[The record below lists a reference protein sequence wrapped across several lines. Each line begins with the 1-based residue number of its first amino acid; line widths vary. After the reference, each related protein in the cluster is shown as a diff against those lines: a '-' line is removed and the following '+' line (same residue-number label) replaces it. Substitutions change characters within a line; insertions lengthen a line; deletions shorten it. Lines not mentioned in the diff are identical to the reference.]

1 MSRKCIA
8 FSNYSQAISSRARER
23 NPLYTLFLFVR
34 LPYFS
39 VPLQSE
45 FLTHTTMA
53 KKYDL
58 KLKGTVGYWD
68 FNQHTV
74 DQVLDSMQ
82 DQEVHVLIDSLG
94 GMVKDAL
101 SISSAF
107 SAHGN
112 VHVHYRGM
120 NASAATISSMGAK
133 HISIE
138 ASALYL
144 VHKCSFTVFE
154 WDALNADELIAKAE
168 EYKKLAADAEK
179 IDITIATMYAKR
191 CKKPIDDLK
200 ALMAENKWLSAQE
213 ALEWGFVDEVVEG
226 GEQVRLTASVATAM
240 ASEGMPVPEMNVEA
254 DGFLAQM
261 EKILSRVF
269 KSFKK
274 DDTPAAAVATAEVD
288 ESEVKQPTNNNLM
301 KKTFVFVAAVLA
313 AIQSSMPDAD
323 EEGKVALDE
332 AQLDAIEDA
341 LAQAKAQEEAKAQ
354 EIAALNEQLE
364 AAQQEIEALKA
375 EPAVHDT
382 KVVETGSDQP
392 LNEELTPEE
401 QLAATIASAR
411 KMMK

>member
-1 MSRKCIA
+1 M
-8 FSNYSQAISSRARER
+8 
-23 NPLYTLFLFVR
+23 
-34 LPYFS
+34 
-39 VPLQSE
+39 QSE

-133 HISIE
+133 HISID

-213 ALEWGFVDEVVEG
+213 ALEWGFVDEVVDG

-274 DDTPAAAVATAEVD
+274 DDTPAAAVAVAEVD

-313 AIQSSMPDAD
+313 AIQSSMPEAN

-332 AQLDAIEDA
+332 AQLDALEDA
-341 LAQAKAQEEAKAQ
+341 LAQAKAQEEAKDQ
-354 EIAALNEQLE
+354 KIATLNEQLE

-401 QLAATIASAR
+401 QMAATIASAR
-411 KMMK
+411 EMMK

>member
-1 MSRKCIA
+1 
-8 FSNYSQAISSRARER
+8 
-23 NPLYTLFLFVR
+23 
-34 LPYFS
+34 
-39 VPLQSE
+39 
-45 FLTHTTMA
+45 MA

-74 DQVLDSMQ
+74 DEVLDSMQ

-107 SAHGN
+107 AAHGN

-133 HISIE
+133 HISID
-138 ASALYL
+138 ATAFYL

-213 ALEWGFVDEVVEG
+213 ALEWGFVDEVVDG
-226 GEQVRLTASVATAM
+226 SEQVRLTASVATAM
-240 ASEGMPVPEMNVEA
+240 ASEGMPIPDVNVEA
-254 DGFLAQM
+254 DGFLAQI
-261 EKILSRVF
+261 ENILSRVF

-274 DDTPAAAVATAEVD
+274 DNTTAAAVAEAEVD
-288 ESEVKQPTNNNLM
+288 ESQVKQPTNNNFM
-301 KKTFVFVAAVLA
+301 KKTYLLMAAVFA
-313 AIQSSMPDAD
+313 AIQSSMPEAN

-332 AQLDAIEDA
+332 AQLDALEGA
-341 LAQAKAQEEAKAQ
+341 LAKAQAQEEAKAKEIQTIQ
-354 EIAALNEQLE
+354 EKLDAAL
-364 AAQQEIEALKA
+364 AEIEALKA
-375 EPAVHDT
+375 EPAVHDD

-392 LNEELTPEE
+392 LNEELSPEE
-401 QLAATIASAR
+401 LMAATIASAR
-411 KMMK
+411 EMMK

>member
-1 MSRKCIA
+1 
-8 FSNYSQAISSRARER
+8 
-23 NPLYTLFLFVR
+23 
-34 LPYFS
+34 
-39 VPLQSE
+39 
-45 FLTHTTMA
+45 MA

-154 WDALNADELIAKAE
+154 WDALNADELIAKSE

-200 ALMAENKWLSAQE
+200 ALMTENKWLSAQE
-213 ALEWGFVDEVVEG
+213 ALEWGFVDEVVDG

-274 DDTPAAAVATAEVD
+274 DDTPAAAVAVAEVD
-288 ESEVKQPTNNNLM
+288 ESKVKQPTNNNLM
-301 KKTFVFVAAVLA
+301 KKTYLMIAAVLA
-313 AIQSSMPDAD
+313 AIQSAMPEANA
-323 EEGKVALDE
+323 EGKYPLDDSALDALE
-332 AQLDAIEDA
+332 NA
-341 LAQAKAQEEAKAQ
+341 LADAKAAAEAKDQ
-354 EIAALNEQLE
+354 EITNLKEQLA
-364 AAQQEIEALKA
+364 AAQDEIKNLKD
-375 EPAVHDT
+375 EPAANN
-382 KVVETGSDQP
+382 KEVVETGSHAPEAELSP
-392 LNEELTPEE
+392 LE
-401 QLAATIASAR
+401 QLSATVASAR
-411 KMMK
+411 EMMK

>member
-1 MSRKCIA
+1 
-8 FSNYSQAISSRARER
+8 
-23 NPLYTLFLFVR
+23 
-34 LPYFS
+34 
-39 VPLQSE
+39 
-45 FLTHTTMA
+45 MA

-133 HISIE
+133 HISID

-213 ALEWGFVDEVVEG
+213 ALEWGFVDEVVDG

-274 DDTPAAAVATAEVD
+274 DDTPAAAVAVAEVD

-313 AIQSSMPDAD
+313 AIQSYMPEAN

-332 AQLDAIEDA
+332 AQLDALEDA
-341 LAQAKAQEEAKAQ
+341 LAQAKAQEEAKDQ
-354 EIAALNEQLE
+354 KIAALNEQLE

-375 EPAVHDT
+375 EPAVHDD
-382 KVVETGSDQP
+382 KVVESGADQP

-401 QLAATIASAR
+401 QMAATIASAR
-411 KMMK
+411 AMMK